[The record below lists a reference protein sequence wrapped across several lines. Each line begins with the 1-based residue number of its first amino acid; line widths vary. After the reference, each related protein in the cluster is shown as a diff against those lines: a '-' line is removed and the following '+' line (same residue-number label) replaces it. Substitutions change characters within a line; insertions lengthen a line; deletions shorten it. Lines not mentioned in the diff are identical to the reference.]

1 MTLTACLHPCP
12 HPCLPPWSQPPLRS
26 IIPWLTLEW
35 S

>member
-1 MTLTACLHPCP
+1 MTLTACP